1 MKSLADRKPYSLGL
15 DVGVA
20 SIGWAVIEEP
30 EPNRPAALIRSGVHA
45 FDEGVEGDIES
56 GRDEARGAARRQ
68 ARLPRRM
75 FWRRQRRKYKLLRL
89 LQRAG
94 LLPDGV
100 IGQPQAMHDYLLK
113 LDADLRRAHLA
124 SGDRIAAHLLP
135 YKLRARALDQALTP
149 TELGR
154 AFYHLAQRRGFLS
167 NRKSMKKDEDEGV
180 VKQGILELAAKI
192 QAAGARTLGE
202 YFAGLDPEAER
213 IRKRWT
219 ARQMYIDE
227 FNAIWQAQ
235 APHHPSILTEA
246 FRSELYRAIFFQ
258 RPLKSASHLI
268 GRCELVPNAR
278 RAAVADRLF
287 QKFRIL
293 QNVNNLEVLPSD
305 GPARPL
311 SAEERAKVISALTS
325 EGDMTFARLR
335 GKQMLKLPKGT
346 ELKVWGQDEE
356 KKLPGHRTDE
366 KLREVFGERW
376 DSMSDDIRDAIVI
389 EILSFEKPEALERRA
404 IKAWN
409 LDPAKAKE
417 LSELRLEQG
426 YAAHSRK
433 ALRMLIDGDKERG
446 IPGMQDGTRYGTAR
460 RELFPES
467 FKSSE
472 PVDRLPPLKKAMG
485 EVRNP
490 AVERTLTEL
499 RKLVNEIVRVYGKPQ
514 TIRIELARELKRA
527 RKERERLSKEN
538 AAREK
543 LRAKARA
550 RILAEAGVQ
559 EPRRSD
565 IEKAL
570 LWEECEGQ
578 CPYTGQSIPF
588 ASLFGPSPQFDVE
601 HILPFSRSLDNSFL
615 NKTLCA
621 VAENRDRKRNNTPF
635 EAYSRDPKRYEEILA
650 RVRRFKGDAAEKKL
664 TRFEMQQIP
673 EDFVSRQLNDTRH
686 AAVKAADYLA
696 MLYGGRTDAN
706 GRLRVQVSA
715 GGLTAHV
722 RNELGL
728 NAILDDGGQKTR
740 EDHRHHAVD
749 AIVVAMLGPRQ
760 VQILQTAAER
770 ASAQGRRLF
779 ASVEE
784 PWTGFLDD
792 VRKAVDSI
800 NVSWRQDRKL
810 AGGLHEETNYSAKEH
825 SHADKKGQLKPHR
838 HVRKPVDTMS
848 ESQVDDIVDPV
859 IRERVRAWIALRDAK
874 TDDPKPP
881 YPVSHTHDGREI
893 PIKTARIRKTIGVE
907 PVGMDQTPDGP
918 KPGPRTRYVKPGANH
933 HTVIVATL
941 DKNGNE
947 TRWDDYPVTRLEAHR
962 RHAAGLPIIRKDW
975 GENRKVKF
983 TLTRNEYL
991 LVRDQEGGDRLI
1003 RCISVSEGA
1012 NEFRLHTDARSAT
1025 EARKPG
1031 SGARIG
1037 LSGENMRKRNARKV
1051 RVTLLGDVIPC
1062 HD

>member
-1 MKSLADRKPYSLGL
+1 MKSLTDRKPYSLGL
-15 DVGVA
+15 DIGVA
-20 SIGWAVIEEP
+20 SIGWAVIEES
-30 EPNRPAALIRSGVHA
+30 EPDRPAALLHSGVHA

-100 IGQPQAMHDYLLK
+100 IGKPQAMHDYLLK
-113 LDADLRRAHLA
+113 LDADLREAHLA
-124 SGDRIAAHLLP
+124 EGDRIAAHLLP
-135 YKLRARALDQALTP
+135 YKLRAKALDHALNA

-180 VKQGILELAAKI
+180 VKQGIADLQHQMEV
-192 QAAGARTLGE
+192 AGARTLGE
-202 YFAGLDPEAER
+202 YFADIDPESER

-219 ARQMYIDE
+219 ARQMYVDE
-227 FNAIWQAQ
+227 FNAIWTAQ
-235 APHHPSILTEA
+235 APNHPSILTDD
-246 FRSELYRAIFFQ
+246 FRKELHRAIFFQ

-287 QKFRIL
+287 QKSRIL
-293 QNVNNLEVLPSD
+293 QNVNNLEISPSD

-311 SAEERAKVISALTS
+311 NEEERAKVIAALSS
-325 EGDMTFARLR
+325 EGDLTFAKLR
-335 GKQMLKLPKGT
+335 GKQLLKLPKGT
-346 ELKVWGQDEE
+346 ELKLWGQDEE
-356 KKLPGHRTDE
+356 KKLPGHRTDQ

-376 DSMSDDIRDAIVI
+376 DAMSEEERDAIVI

-404 IKAWN
+404 IKAWS

-426 YAAHSRK
+426 YGSHSRK
-433 ALRMLIDGDKERG
+433 ALRLLIER
-446 IPGMQDGTRYGTAR
+446 MQDGTRYATAR

-490 AVERTLTEL
+490 AVERALTEL
-499 RKLVNEIVRVYGKPQ
+499 RKLVNEIVRVHGKPR
-514 TIRIELARELKRA
+514 TIRIELARDLKRA
-527 RKERERLSKEN
+527 RKERERMSKEN

-550 RILAEAGVQ
+550 KILAEAGVQ

-570 LWEECEGQ
+570 LHEECEGI
-578 CPYTGQSIPF
+578 CPYTGQQISF

-621 VAENRDRKRNNTPF
+621 VAENRNRKRNHTPF
-635 EAYSRDPKRYEEILA
+635 EAYSNDPKRYDEILA
-650 RVRRFKGDAAEKKL
+650 RVRRFRGDAAEAKL
-664 TRFEMQQIP
+664 KRFEMQQIP

-696 MLYGGRTDAN
+696 LLYGGRSDAD
-706 GRLRVQVSA
+706 GRLRIQVSA

-728 NAILDDGGQKTR
+728 NAILDDGGMKTR

-749 AIVVAMLGPRQ
+749 AIVVALLGPPQ

-770 ASAQGRRLF
+770 ASAAGRRLF
-779 ASVEE
+779 AQVEE
-784 PWTGFLDD
+784 PWPGFLEET
-792 VRKAVDSI
+792 RNAILAIK
-800 NVSWRQDRKL
+800 VSWRQDRKL
-810 AGGLHEETNYSAKEH
+810 AGGLHEETNYSTKEH
-825 SHADKKGQLKPHR
+825 PHPDKKGQPKPHR

-859 IRERVRAWIALRDAK
+859 IRERVRAWIAVRDAK
-874 TDDPKPP
+874 SDAPKPP
-881 YPVSHTHDGREI
+881 YPVSRTHDGREI
-893 PIKTARIRKTIGVE
+893 PIKTVRIRKAIGVE
-907 PVGMDQTPDGP
+907 PVGMERTPEGSI
-918 KPGPRTRYVKPGANH
+918 PGPRTRYVKPGANH
-933 HTVIVATL
+933 HTVIVATIGK
-941 DKNGNE
+941 DKEGNEIE

-962 RHAAGLPIIRKDW
+962 RHAAGRPIVQRDW

-983 TLTRNEYL
+983 TLAQREYIIA
-991 LVRDQEGGDRLI
+991 DDDEGNPQLWRCTTVSDGD
-1003 RCISVSEGA
+1003 
-1012 NEFRLHTDARSAT
+1012 NWFRLHTDARTWEQVRA
-1025 EARKPG
+1025 AGDKPLR
-1031 SGARIG
+1031 A
-1037 LSGENMRKRNARKV
+1037 SGEKLRKRSARKV
-1051 RVTLLGDVIPC
+1051 RVTMLGEVIPC

>member
-1 MKSLADRKPYSLGL
+1 MKSLTVRKPYSLGL

-75 FWRRQRRKYKLLRL
+75 FWRRQRRKYKLLRI
-89 LQRAG
+89 LQRAR

-100 IGQPQAMHDYLLK
+100 IGKPQAMHDYLLK
-113 LDADLRRAHLA
+113 LDADLRKTHLA

-135 YKLRARALDQALTP
+135 YKLRARALDHALSAM
-149 TELGR
+149 ELGR

-180 VKQGILELAAKI
+180 VKQGIIELAAKI

-202 YFAGLDPEAER
+202 YFAGLDPETER

-219 ARQMYIDE
+219 ARQMYVDE

-293 QNVNNLEVLPSD
+293 QNVNNLEVIPSD
-305 GPARPL
+305 GHAQPL
-311 SAEERAKVISALTS
+311 NAEERAKVISALTS
-325 EGDMTFARLR
+325 EGDLTFAMIK
-335 GKQMLKLPKGT
+335 GKQVLQLPKGT
-346 ELKVWGQDEE
+346 GLKLWGQDEE

-366 KLREVFGERW
+366 KMREVFGDRW
-376 DSMSDDIRDAIVI
+376 DSMSDDVRDAIVI

-404 IKAWN
+404 IKAWS
-409 LDPAKAKE
+409 LDPAKAKK

-426 YAAHSRK
+426 YASHSRK
-433 ALRMLIDGDKERG
+433 ALRMLIER
-446 IPGMQDGTRYGTAR
+446 MQDGTRYGTAR

-490 AVERTLTEL
+490 AVERALTEL

-527 RKERERLSKEN
+527 RKERVRLSKEN

-550 RILAEAGVQ
+550 RILTEAGVQ

-578 CPYTGQSIPF
+578 CPYTGQTIPF

-621 VAENRDRKRNNTPF
+621 VAENRNRKRNRTPF
-635 EAYSRDPKRYEEILA
+635 EAYSSDPKRYDEILA
-650 RVRRFKGDAAEKKL
+650 RVRRFKGDAAAKKL
-664 TRFEMQQIP
+664 ERFEMPQIP

-696 MLYGGRTDAN
+696 LLYGGRTDAD

-770 ASAQGRRLF
+770 ASAYDPSAKGRRFF
-779 ASVEE
+779 APVEE

-792 VRKAVDSI
+792 VRKAVDAI

-825 SHADKKGQLKPHR
+825 SHPDKKGQLKPHR
-838 HVRKPVDTMS
+838 HVRKPVDTLS

-859 IRERVRAWIALRDAK
+859 IRERVRAWITLRDAK

-881 YPVSHTHDGREI
+881 YPVSQAHDGREI
-893 PIKTARIRKTIGVE
+893 PIKTVRIRKAIGVE
-907 PVGMDQTPDGP
+907 PVGMDHTPDGP

-962 RHAAGLPIIRKDW
+962 RHAAGQPIIQRDW
-975 GENRKVKF
+975 GENRKVVF
-983 TLTRNEYL
+983 TLAQREYIIADNDDGQPQL
-991 LVRDQEGGDRLI
+991 WRCTTVSDGD
-1003 RCISVSEGA
+1003 
-1012 NEFRLHTDARSAT
+1012 NWFRLHTDARTWEQVRA
-1025 EARKPG
+1025 AGDKPLR
-1031 SGARIG
+1031 A
-1037 LSGENMRKRNARKV
+1037 SGEKLRKRNARKV
-1051 RVTLLGDVIPC
+1051 HVTMLGDVIPC